1 MRICLLICLWHI
13 HFATRGTCMCDYCD
27 YIIYIY
33 ICICIHT
40 SNTEPENTKSTP
52 IRQWEVL
59 ADKSGLLHGF
69 PHVGLFPLP
78 NHPRLWPCKATKIL
92 LPWDHLSIARV
103 RPTFRSAFDW
113 DISREA
119 TRLPSGLK
127 PQLSAPLE
135 NATSDIEL

>member
-13 HFATRGTCMCDYCD
+13 HFATRGTCMCDYN
-27 YIIYIY
+27 YIIYISVYVY
-33 ICICIHT
+33 IHPIPNQKT
-40 SNTEPENTKSTP
+40 RSPPQFVNGKSS
-52 IRQWEVL
+52 L